1 MDAGTG
7 TVATF
12 MIFAFELFIFPAL
25 TLALVI
31 PFATRLIVEF
41 AFEFAF
47 AFAFAFAFVFVFVA
61 ALRFKPCIFNC
72 SASLLCA

>member
-47 AFAFAFAFVFVFVA
+47 AFVFVFVA

>member
-41 AFEFAF
+41 AF

>member
-41 AFEFAF
+41 AFAF
-47 AFAFAFAFVFVFVA
+47 AFVFVA